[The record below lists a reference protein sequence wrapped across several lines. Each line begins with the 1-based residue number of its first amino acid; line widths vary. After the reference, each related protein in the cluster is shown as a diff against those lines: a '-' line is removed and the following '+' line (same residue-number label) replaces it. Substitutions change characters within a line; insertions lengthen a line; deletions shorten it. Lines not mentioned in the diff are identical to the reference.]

1 VKFSNLLRKKPVLF
15 VLGALVRALT
25 SLLFLTLRVQITGK
39 KELQTAAKGPLIIA
53 LWHDS
58 LLLTGLL
65 RKVLPT
71 KMVSPVVSNSRD
83 GRLLA
88 AYADTY
94 KNVESIFVPHN
105 MRHAALLQ
113 SVEAIKEG
121 KALLITP
128 DGPRGPRHV
137 VKPGIFFAQEKS
149 GAQIFAMSWT
159 SSSFWQLKSWD
170 KMQIP
175 KPFAKITLS
184 FVAATEADLEQK
196 LGL

>member
-1 VKFSNLLRKKPVLF
+1 MVFLISKVLRSIT
-15 VLGALVRALT
+15 AI
-25 SLLFLTLRVQITGK
+25 LFLTLRLHIKGK
-39 KELQTAAKGPLIIA
+39 DELVRTATGPLIIA

-58 LLLTGLL
+58 LLLTPLI
-65 RKVLPT
+65 RKVLPS
-71 KMVSPVVSNSRD
+71 KIASLVVSNSRD
-83 GRLLA
+83 GKLLA

-94 KNVESIFVPHN
+94 KNVEIIFVPHN

-113 SVEAIKEG
+113 SVEAIKDG

-149 GAQIFAMSWT
+149 AAQILAMSWT
-159 SSSFWQLKSWD
+159 ASAFWQLKSWD
-170 KMQIP
+170 KMRIP
-175 KPFAKITLS
+175 KPFAKITLA
-184 FVAATEADLEQK
+184 FTVATENDLEQK